1 MSLHSL
7 GKRLWQRWVIIA
19 KKIGDFQARFL
30 LTLFY
35 LLFVFPLGMI
45 VRLFLDP
52 LSLKKTSPAWTA
64 RPNSAPKLED
74 ARKQF

>member
-1 MSLHSL
+1 LNSL
-7 GKRLWQRWVIIA
+7 GKRLWQRWVEIA
-19 KKIGDFQARFL
+19 KKIGDFQARLL

-35 LLFVFPLGMI
+35 LVLVLPLGMI

-52 LSLKKTSPAWTA
+52 LSLKKTSPEWTS
-64 RPNSAPKLED
+64 RPNTAAKLED